1 MPVHHAIWRVG
12 ENPQPLTISKLASEQ
27 LLEKMILNDPTILS
41 DQWMIIGHQENTLDK
56 GRIDLLAIAPDAS
69 LILIELKRD
78 RTPREVVAQALDYA
92 SWVDD
97 LSAERLS
104 QIYDRFSG
112 GGNLGDAFRQRFNA
126 ELEEESLNQSHQII
140 IVAAELDPSTE
151 RIVDYLSK
159 NGISINVLF
168 FKVFQHGDE
177 QFLSRAW
184 LIDPSETQTHA
195 AQATATSANAKEP
208 WNGEFYVSF
217 GDSNSRVWEEARRYG
232 FISAGGG
239 SWYSQ
244 TLKQLQPGNRVWVK
258 IPATGYVGVGIVQS
272 GVEPAGSFSINTDDG
287 EKRAMDVL
295 KYSDLYHRNADDP
308 DKSEY
313 FVPVKWLETR
323 SEQEAVNEVGFF
335 GNQNTV
341 CKPTTPKWRHT
352 VEKLKIIS
360 RVGTQSGLSKKDRRV
375 ARYR

>member
-97 LSAERLS
+97 LTADRLS
-104 QIYDRFSG
+104 QIYEKFSG
-112 GGNLGDAFRQRFNA
+112 GGNLGEAFKQRFNV
-126 ELEEESLNQSHQII
+126 ELDENSLNQSHQII

-168 FKVFQHGDE
+168 FKVFQHSDE

-184 LIDPSETQTHA
+184 LIDPSETQTNA
-195 AQATATSANAKEP
+195 AQATAGTSASAKDP

-217 GDSNSRVWEEARRYG
+217 GDPQSRVWEEARRYG

-244 TLKQLQPGNRVWVK
+244 TLKQLQPGDRVWVK

-272 GVEPAGSFSINTDDG
+272 AVEPASSFTIKTEHG
-287 EKRAMDVL
+287 EIPAIEVL
-295 KYSDLYHRNADDP
+295 KYSDLYRQNANDP

-323 SEQEAVNEVGFF
+323 SELEAVNEVGFF

-341 CKPTTPKWRHT
+341 CKPTTPKWRFT
-352 VEKLKIIS
+352 VEKLK
-360 RVGTQSGLSKKDRRV
+360 RYFTQWDTEK
-375 ARYR
+375 